1 MDQRRPSSY
10 LGKGWSDRVQLGP
23 TFVDALDE
31 TIEPG
36 VVDEVRL
43 YRHRYSRVRPSTAA
57 VVRDCRAVACLRW

>member
-23 TFVDALDE
+23 KFVDALDE

-43 YRHRYSRVRPSTAA
+43 WQAPPVQPGAS
-57 VVRDCRAVACLRW
+57 